1 VAVGVLAGRLQL
13 VAASSIKDLSK
24 LAFLVLGPA
33 LLFRT
38 MSNVRLQ
45 DMQPAILLAYY
56 LAAACIFL
64 AAFAIGGFNRRSA
77 VVALTANFGN
87 NVMIGIPLVG
97 LAFGEAGLVHLLA
110 VIATQSVVMLTVA
123 TVLLELAVVRE
134 QRAAGGTAQ
143 RPVGQA
149 VLGALRSAVIHP
161 VPLPIIAGLLF
172 NVAGLALPP
181 VIDKPVQ
188 LLGQAFAPLA
198 LLMVGASL
206 AQTRVRGLWWP
217 ALQVAAAKN
226 VLQPLLVLAFAWLLG
241 ITGLPLAV
249 LVIAACMP
257 TGANAFLFAQRYEV
271 AQDLVTATML
281 VSALLS
287 LVSLTLALSL
297 FGG

>member
-1 VAVGVLAGRLQL
+1 MLVGRLQL
-13 VAASSIKDLSK
+13 VSAASIKDLSK

-45 DMQPAILLAYY
+45 DMQPVMLLAYY
-56 LAAACIFL
+56 LAAGCIFL

-77 VVALTANFGN
+77 VIALTANFGN

-110 VIATQSVVMLTVA
+110 VIATQSVVMLTAA

-134 QRAAGGTAQ
+134 QRAAGGVAQ

-149 VLGALRSAVIHP
+149 VLAALRNAVIHP
-161 VPLPIIAGLLF
+161 VPLPIMAGLLF
-172 NVAGLALPP
+172 NYMGLALPA
-181 VIDKPVQ
+181 VVDKPVQ

-206 AQTRVRGLWWP
+206 AQTRVQGLWWP
-217 ALQVAAAKN
+217 ALQVAATKN
-226 VLQPLLVLAFAWLLG
+226 VVQPALVLLFAWLLG
-241 ITGLPLAV
+241 VTGLLLAV

-257 TGANAFLFAQRYEV
+257 AGANAFLFAQRYEV

-287 LVSLTLALSL
+287 LVSLTVALSF